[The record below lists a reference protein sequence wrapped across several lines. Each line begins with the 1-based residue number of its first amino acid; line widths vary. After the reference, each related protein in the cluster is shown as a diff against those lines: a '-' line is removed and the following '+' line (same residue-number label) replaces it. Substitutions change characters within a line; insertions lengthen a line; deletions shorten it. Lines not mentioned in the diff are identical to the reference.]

1 MARTGSSIYW
11 PVFVGVA
18 ALATAATWRFA
29 PSLGAKLSDSAR
41 FQIRRLV
48 GVFMGRTPETG
59 GDRSAFLVSPDE
71 MADIVAVNKAF
82 AEEKTA
88 AEVKALD
95 RASRP
100 VLRRV
105 AAPIAEAVASERP
118 PEKAAESAA
127 DAVWSPDAVV
137 SAPSVATATTV
148 SVSVPSTTPTA
159 VVSDGGVS
167 DPPAPDD
174 VPPAR
179 LGIAPTTPMD
189 GDWCVL
195 KQVTQI
201 EKLDGTPLGTVKG
214 GRVFLVERRFN
225 SDDGLMLIG
234 NFTPKPLSEPV
245 QLAAR
250 NVVAFTGRPEKLSEN
265 QRNSLRKYYEL
276 RGQAEERRVE
286 LALAAARKS
295 PYLAAAAAA
304 LKELR
309 EKSEAAEKNARNA
322 EAKRQATYDLAALRA
337 KVQELNKKH
346 RDWKAQHAAQQVDP
360 DQDPLYRE
368 LVNARRP
375 YAAAIP
381 GLARE

>member
-1 MARTGSSIYW
+1 MARTGSNIYW
-11 PVFVGVA
+11 PVFVSVA

-29 PSLGAKLSDSAR
+29 PQFGANLSDSAR

-48 GVFMGRTPETG
+48 GVFMGQTPETG
-59 GDRSAFLVSPDE
+59 GGRAAFLVSPDE

-95 RASRP
+95 RAARP
-100 VLRRV
+100 SLRRV
-105 AAPIAEAVASERP
+105 AAPITEAMASKRTSET
-118 PEKAAESAA
+118 AAESVA
-127 DAVWSPDAVV
+127 DAVWSPDAVAP
-137 SAPSVATATTV
+137 APSVATATTV
-148 SVSVPSTTPTA
+148 SEPSKAPTA
-159 VVSDGGVS
+159 VASDGGVS
-167 DPPAPDD
+167 DSPASDD
-174 VPPAR
+174 VPPVR
-179 LGIAPTTPMD
+179 LGIVPTTPMD

-276 RGQAEERRVE
+276 RGQAEERWAE
-286 LALAAARKS
+286 LTLAAARKS

-337 KVQELNKKH
+337 KVQDLNKKH

-381 GLARE
+381 GLAYE

>member
-18 ALATAATWRFA
+18 ALATAATWRLA
-29 PSLGAKLSDSAR
+29 PSFGAKLSDSAR

-59 GDRSAFLVSPDE
+59 AGRSAFLVSPDE

-95 RASRP
+95 RTARP
-100 VLRRV
+100 SLRRV
-105 AAPIAEAVASERP
+105 AAPITEAIASKRAS
-118 PEKAAESAA
+118 EKAAESAA
-127 DAVWSPDAVV
+127 DAVWSPDAVAAP
-137 SAPSVATATTV
+137 APSVATATTV
-148 SVSVPSTTPTA
+148 SVPSPTPTA
-159 VVSDGGVS
+159 AVSDGGVN

-214 GRVFLVERRFN
+214 GRMFLVERRFN

-276 RGQAEERRVE
+276 RGQAEERRAE
-286 LALAAARKS
+286 LALADARKS
-295 PYLAAAAAA
+295 PYLAAAVAA

-322 EAKRQATYDLAALRA
+322 EAKRQATYDLATLRA

-360 DQDPLYRE
+360 DQDALYRE

-381 GLARE
+381 GLVCE

>member
-18 ALATAATWRFA
+18 ALATAATWRLA

-59 GDRSAFLVSPDE
+59 AGHSAFLVSPDE

-95 RASRP
+95 RTARP
-100 VLRRV
+100 SLRRV
-105 AAPIAEAVASERP
+105 AAPITEAIASKRAS
-118 PEKAAESAA
+118 EKAAESAA
-127 DAVWSPDAVV
+127 DAVWSPDAVAP
-137 SAPSVATATTV
+137 APSVATATTV
-148 SVSVPSTTPTA
+148 SVPSPTPTA
-159 VVSDGGVS
+159 AVSDGGVN
-167 DPPAPDD
+167 DPLAPDD

-179 LGIAPTTPMD
+179 LGIAQTTPMD

-214 GRVFLVERRFN
+214 GRMFLVERRFN

-250 NVVAFTGRPEKLSEN
+250 NVVAFTGRPEKLSAN

-276 RGQAEERRVE
+276 RGQAEERRAE
-286 LALAAARKS
+286 LALADARKS

-322 EAKRQATYDLAALRA
+322 EAKRQATYDLATLRA

-360 DQDPLYRE
+360 DQDALYRE

-375 YAAAIP
+375 YAVAIP
-381 GLARE
+381 GLVCE

>member
-18 ALATAATWRFA
+18 ALATAATWRLA

-59 GDRSAFLVSPDE
+59 AGHSAFLVSPDE

-95 RASRP
+95 RTARP
-100 VLRRV
+100 SLRRV
-105 AAPIAEAVASERP
+105 AAPITEAIASKRAS
-118 PEKAAESAA
+118 EKAAESAA
-127 DAVWSPDAVV
+127 DAVWSPDAVAPV
-137 SAPSVATATTV
+137 PSVATATTV
-148 SVSVPSTTPTA
+148 SVPSPTPTA
-159 VVSDGGVS
+159 AVSDGGVN
-167 DPPAPDD
+167 DPLAPDD

-179 LGIAPTTPMD
+179 LGIAQTTPMD

-214 GRVFLVERRFN
+214 GRMFLVERRFN

-250 NVVAFTGRPEKLSEN
+250 NVVAFTGRPEKLSAN

-276 RGQAEERRVE
+276 RGQAEERRAE
-286 LALAAARKS
+286 LALADARKS

-322 EAKRQATYDLAALRA
+322 EAKRQATYDLATLRA

-360 DQDPLYRE
+360 DQDALYRE

-375 YAAAIP
+375 YAVAIP
-381 GLARE
+381 GLVCE